1 MIQAITGGY
10 ETKHPS
16 TYQMSRPNGLPH
28 YVLLII
34 RTHGESSR
42 GESFFTYNPVD
53 ALLTPNCLLYNYRT
67 Y

>member
-34 RTHGESSR
+34 RTHGEYYL
-42 GESFFTYNPVD
+42 GESFFTANPGD
-53 ALLTPNCLLYNYRT
+53 ALLIPPRPPLPLR
-67 Y
+67 